1 MIGILLEFR
10 GKDGSVLCGVE
21 DIECMQL
28 SYWAVQCVPYLSI
41 AAREDSLFGSVLAV
55 IIIVLMIIYLIIAL
69 YKTFTKKKKINPIQ
83 AVYHAPLMI

>member
-1 MIGILLEFR
+1 MRRLIYWNQFSVGTDDHVDDDDSNIDYNVNIFF
-10 GKDGSVLCGVE
+10 KDE
-21 DIECMQL
+21 D
-28 SYWAVQCVPYLSI
+28 VTI
-41 AAREDSLFGSVLAV
+41 AGADSLFGSVLAV